1 MMEDIVIRVLD
12 SQDMDDAVRL
22 ILAVFDE
29 FEAPDYSEEGVRE
42 FYGSIRNDDFMN
54 SLCFIGAFKDN
65 ELAGIIAT
73 RNEGSHIALLFV
85 EKKFQ
90 KQGIGRK
97 LFEHVKNGCHAEKM
111 AVNSSPYAVEI
122 YHRFG
127 FRDTGPEQTV
137 NGLRFT
143 PMELHIS

>member
-1 MMEDIVIRVLD
+1 MMEDIIIRALE
-12 SQDMDDAVRL
+12 SQDMDNAIRL
-22 ILAVFDE
+22 ILDVFNE

-42 FYGSIRNDDFMN
+42 FYGSIRNDAFMN
-54 SLCFIGAFKDN
+54 NLCFIGAFKDD

-85 EKKFQ
+85 DKKFQ
-90 KQGIGRK
+90 RQGIGRK
-97 LFEHVKNGCHAEKM
+97 LFEFIRNSCRAEKM
-111 AVNSSPYAVEI
+111 TVNSSPYAVEI

-143 PMELHIS
+143 PMELHI

>member
-1 MMEDIVIRVLD
+1 MEDIIIRALE
-12 SQDMDDAVRL
+12 SQDMDNAIRL
-22 ILAVFDE
+22 ILDVFNE

-90 KQGIGRK
+90 MLISVKIVELLFLKKVKMLKLKTQHQLKQK
-97 LFEHVKNGCHAEKM
+97 LLKQF
-111 AVNSSPYAVEI
+111 
-122 YHRFG
+122 
-127 FRDTGPEQTV
+127 
-137 NGLRFT
+137 L
-143 PMELHIS
+143 